1 MYAALVRHQSAALWT
16 SRHVLSVQSGVSYTS
31 GLCTIQIGEVRSI
44 REGPQSGAIQSPG
57 IVVCISTVVGT
68 DVSDDDNFDVSRSA
82 QENGTAKDV
91 NGDTTV
97 DFGYAEA
104 VIRDCWAKIKE
115 GRDLG
120 RAEVR
125 EAMMA
130 HENVS
135 GTQERDAAVRMW
147 CNILRL
153 RG

>member
-1 MYAALVRHQSAALWT
+1 M
-16 SRHVLSVQSGVSYTS
+16 
-31 GLCTIQIGEVRSI
+31 EVN
-44 REGPQSGAIQSPG
+44 G
-57 IVVCISTVVGT
+57 
-68 DVSDDDNFDVSRSA
+68 
-82 QENGTAKDV
+82 GTAI
-91 NGDTTV
+91 
-97 DFGYAEA
+97 DFDYAEA

-130 HENVS
+130 REDVN
-135 GTQERDAAVRMW
+135 GTQEKDAAVRMW